1 MTAIHL
7 PQQRAGVRMLAATA
21 GRTEAAGFDGVW
33 VGEVNQL
40 DAVVPAVLAATGT
53 ASATVGTLLNVFT
66 RAPTT
71 VAMTAAALG
80 DLAPGRVEVV
90 LGASSPLLVERWN
103 GIPYERPLAHVRDHV
118 RFLRAALAG
127 ERVRGE
133 FETFS
138 SDGFALDEPPA
149 APPNVLVAAA
159 GPRSMTLAAKEADGV
174 AVNWVAPRELD
185 SLDELPADRGRVAVV
200 TPVCPSPDR
209 AVVDALMRPVLASY
223 LAAPAYA
230 GLQRRLGR
238 EAALAPMWERW
249 AAGDQAGAVAALP
262 GSVIDDLVVWGTPA
276 ECGRALAEAERDT
289 GARVVVALFPP
300 DGYDHAEVVDQMGV
314 SAGTASGASEES
326 LQPTTNSVP
335 AATATRR
342 VSVPRDTYVRVPA

>member
-1 MTAIHL
+1 VTAIHL
-7 PQQRAGVRMLAATA
+7 PQHRAGLRTLAATS
-21 GRTEAAGFDGVW
+21 GRTEAAGFDGLW

-40 DAVVPAVLAATGT
+40 DAVVPAVLAASGTSSTGI
-53 ASATVGTLLNVFT
+53 ATVLNVFT

-90 LGASSPLLVERWN
+90 LGASSPLLVERWS
-103 GIPYERPLAHVRDHV
+103 GIPYQRPLARVRDHL

-127 ERVRGE
+127 GRVRGE

-138 SDGFALDEPPA
+138 SDGFALDTPPA
-149 APPNVLVAAA
+149 APPAVLVAAA
-159 GPRSMTLAAKEADGV
+159 GPRSMALAAKEADGV
-174 AVNWVAPRELD
+174 AVNWVAPGELD
-185 SLDELPADRGRVAVV
+185 RLDELPGDRGCVAVV

-209 AVVDALMRPVLASY
+209 AVVDGLMRPVLASY

-249 AAGDQAGAVAALP
+249 AAGDQAGALAALP

-276 ECGRALAEAERDT
+276 ECGRALAEAERAT

-300 DGYDHAEVVDQMGV
+300 EGCDYAEVVEQMG
-314 SAGTASGASEES
+314 AGLS
-326 LQPTTNSVP
+326 
-335 AATATRR
+335 R
-342 VSVPRDTYVRVPA
+342 

>member
-1 MTAIHL
+1 VTAIHL
-7 PQQRAGVRMLAATA
+7 PQRRAGVRTLAATA

-40 DAVVPAVLAATGT
+40 DAVVPAVLAASGT
-53 ASATVGTLLNVFT
+53 SSAAVGALLNVFT

-103 GIPYERPLAHVRDHV
+103 GIPYRRPLARVRDHL

-127 ERVRGE
+127 DRVRGT

-149 APPNVLVAAA
+149 APPAILVAAA
-159 GPRSMTLAAKEADGV
+159 GPRSMALAAQEADGV
-174 AVNWVAPRELD
+174 AVNWVAPGELD
-185 SLDELPADRGRVAVV
+185 RLDELPADRRRVAVV

-209 AVVDALMRPVLASY
+209 ATVDALMRPILASY

-238 EAALAPMWERW
+238 GAALAPMWDRW
-249 AAGDQAGAVAALP
+249 AAGDQAGALAALP
-262 GSVIDDLVVWGTPA
+262 GSVVDDLVVWGTPA
-276 ECGRALAEAERDT
+276 ECGRALADAERAT
-289 GARVVVALFPP
+289 GARMVVALFPP
-300 DGYDHAEVVDQMGV
+300 EGCGYDEVVEQMGRGL
-314 SAGTASGASEES
+314 S
-326 LQPTTNSVP
+326 
-335 AATATRR
+335 R
-342 VSVPRDTYVRVPA
+342 